1 MSVIYVIHN
10 KDEVFTFADKIAVM
24 HQGSI
29 IQTGSPGNV
38 CQSPNSWQTADFIQL
53 GSWIPVKAI
62 KGQFQSAIG
71 EFPLTEDFALKV
83 NTDTYQESSQT
94 LQLLLKPQSIEYFE
108 DGSEENNIKVD
119 NISFTNRGLIIP
131 LVVLKAIPLC
141 YLNS

>member
-1 MSVIYVIHN
+1 MSVIYVSHN

-53 GSWIPVKAI
+53 GSGIPVKAI

-83 NTDTYQESSQT
+83 NTDTYQEFSNTTIATQA
-94 LQLLLKPQSIEYFE
+94 SIY
-108 DGSEENNIKVD
+108 
-119 NISFTNRGLIIP
+119 
-131 LVVLKAIPLC
+131 
-141 YLNS
+141 